1 MKCNG
6 ECRILT
12 VLVDI
17 VHTRFGI
24 AERSLTT
31 PAISQHTETFIDEA
45 FVPQCTKRPHDA
57 FHVGSVKSLVII
69 CKINPACLARDIP
82 LPLVGITQHTCT
94 TCVIELVDTKRSNR
108 GVTSNTEFFFCFYF
122 GRQSVAVPTESSFYV
137 SSAHRLITRH
147 SILDESCEQVTVM
160 WQSIC
165 ERRAVI
171 KNEFVVTIFTCGA
184 SSNTCSK
191 GIVAFPPCK
200 DPFFH
205 RWEVRLRVNVGVCH
219 AFRLGVRWASTQEGQ
234 QPVVP
239 R

>member
-1 MKCNG
+1 M
-6 ECRILT
+6 T

-17 VHTRFGI
+17 IHTCFCI

-31 PAISQHTETFIDEA
+31 PAVSQHAETFIDETLI
-45 FVPQCTKRPHDA
+45 PQCAKRPHDA
-57 FHVGSVKSLVII
+57 FHVGSVESFVVIRE
-69 CKINPACLARDIP
+69 INPPCLTRDIP
-82 LPLVGITQHTCT
+82 LPLIGVTQHTCT
-94 TCVIELVDTKRSNR
+94 TCVVELVNTKCCDR
-108 GVTSNTEFFFCFYF
+108 GVTSNAEFFFCFHF
-122 GRQSVAVPTESSFYV
+122 SRQSVAVPTESTLYMT
-137 SSAHRLITRH
+137 SSHCLVTRH

-165 ERRAVI
+165 KRRAVI
-171 KNEFVVTIFTCGA
+171 KNEFVVAIFASWT

-234 QPVVP
+234 QPVAP